1 MANVKPIKP
10 EGTTQSSSAKGAHGG
25 GNPYFQMT
33 IKDAFEIQKRNQ
45 QANIDQK
52 ISTPK
57 KG

>member
-10 EGTTQSSSAKGAHGG
+10 EGTTPMSSGKGAHGG